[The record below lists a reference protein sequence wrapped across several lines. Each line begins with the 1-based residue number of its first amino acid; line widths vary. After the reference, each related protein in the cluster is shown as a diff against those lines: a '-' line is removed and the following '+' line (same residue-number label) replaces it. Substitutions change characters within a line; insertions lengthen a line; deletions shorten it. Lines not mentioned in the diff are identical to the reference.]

1 MLKANHRL
9 VISVCKK
16 YQGKGISLQDL
27 IAEGMQGLLKGVEK
41 FDPTK
46 GFRFSTYAHWWIRQ
60 AVTRSLSDQ
69 SRAVRW
75 AASAWPT
82 LRSCTLGSSI
92 HAHAFACML
101 QFAYITF

>member
-1 MLKANHRL
+1 MMLKANHRL

-16 YQGKGISLQDL
+16 YQGHGITIQDL

-46 GFRFSTYAHWWIRQ
+46 GFRFSTYAHWGIRQ

-69 SRAVRW
+69 GRAVRW
-75 AASAWPT
+75 ALDLP
-82 LRSCTLGSSI
+82 
-92 HAHAFACML
+92 FACPLPAGCSHPCMRAAGCFVCL
-101 QFAYITF
+101 F